1 VNGPFCVAD
10 ELGIQELPTG
20 NILQNALQS
29 LNVRKKK
36 WPISPIPAITILNME
51 NRREWHLLGKTCYD
65 ESNRRNGDVYSHTD
79 FYNAIEHS
87 NVDTSMVARGAIVK
101 PWIFEE
107 ISLRQHLDKS
117 ATERLD
123 MLRQFAYW
131 GLEHW
136 VRFQN
141 CATNTRGRTYL
152 EWLLLAVS
160 SVSL

>member
-1 VNGPFCVAD
+1 VNGLVCGVD

-20 NILQNALQS
+20 SILQNVLQS

-36 WPISPIPAITILNME
+36 WPMLPIPAITTLN
-51 NRREWHLLGKTCYD
+51 
-65 ESNRRNGDVYSHTD
+65 SHTD

-136 VRFQN
+136 VPFQS

-152 EWLLLAVS
+152 ELLLLAGS